1 MSNMTDIVYSFEGKI
16 YLNITNKCPCR
27 CAFCIRGNKDAL
39 GSAKNLW
46 FDFDPSFEQI
56 KAAIDD
62 FEGFKDYDKEVV
74 FCGYG
79 EPLFALDNLIE
90 TAKYIKSKFGLKIRV
105 NTNGLGDL
113 INKKPT
119 APLLKGLVDSVSIS
133 LNAPDS
139 ESYQK
144 LVNPSFGEKSFD
156 AMLKFAES
164 CKGNIPA
171 IQFSVVDV
179 IPQEQIEQCKQL
191 AKSCEIPLRVR
202 VYNE

>member
-1 MSNMTDIVYSFEGKI
+1 MANFTDIVYSFEGKI

-27 CAFCIRGNKDAL
+27 CSFCIRGNKDAL

-46 FDFDPSFEQI
+46 FDSDPTIEQI
-56 KAAIDD
+56 KDAIDN
-62 FEGFKDYDKEVV
+62 FKGFDGYDKEVV

-90 TAKYIKSKFGLKIRV
+90 TARYIKDKFSLKIRV

-119 APLLKGLVDSVSIS
+119 VPLLKGLVDSVSIS

-139 ESYQK
+139 KSYQEI
-144 LVNPSFGEKSFD
+144 VNPAFGEQSFD
-156 AMLKFAES
+156 AMLKFAKE
-164 CKGNIPA
+164 CKDSIPDVH
-171 IQFSVVDV
+171 FSVVDV
-179 IPQEQIEQCKQL
+179 ISKEQIDECEQL
-191 AKSCEIPLRVR
+191 AEKYGIPLRVR
-202 VYNE
+202 EYTA

>member
-1 MSNMTDIVYSFEGKI
+1 MANMTDIVYSFEDKI

-27 CAFCIRGNKDAL
+27 CTFCIRGNKDAL

-46 FDFDPSFEQI
+46 FETDPSLEQI
-56 KAAIDD
+56 KSAIDN
-62 FEGFKDYDKEVV
+62 FEGFKNYDKEVV

-79 EPLFALDNLIE
+79 EPLFALNNLIE

-144 LVNPSFGEKSFD
+144 LVKPSFGEKSFG
-156 AMLKFAES
+156 AMLEFAQS
-164 CKGNIPA
+164 CKGNIPD
-171 IQFSVVDV
+171 IHFSVVDV
-179 IPQEQIEQCKQL
+179 ISKEQIEQCKLL
-191 AKSCEIPLRVR
+191 AEQCGIPLRVR
-202 VYNE
+202 EYSE